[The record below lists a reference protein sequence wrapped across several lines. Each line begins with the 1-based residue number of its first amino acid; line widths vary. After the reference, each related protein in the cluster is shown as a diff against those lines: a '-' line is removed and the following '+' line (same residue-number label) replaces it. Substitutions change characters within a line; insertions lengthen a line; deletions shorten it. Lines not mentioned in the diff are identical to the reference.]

1 MIHVIRFHGF
11 QWVDL
16 LLPLSL
22 LGLLW
27 ERSGNP
33 DGMVLLLFGWCFI
46 KFWRHSLSQSLYA
59 VLIGILVTILS
70 TVINNEYKY
79 MQGTSMAAPV
89 VSGAAALIIEKD
101 PTLTPEELK
110 EKIMHGT
117 LFQ

>member
-1 MIHVIRFHGF
+1 MIRVIRSHGF

-33 DGMVLLLFGWCFI
+33 DGMVLLLFGWCFV
-46 KFWRHSLSQSLYA
+46 KFWRHSLTQSLYA

-70 TVINNEYKY
+70 TVIN
-79 MQGTSMAAPV
+79 PV
-89 VSGAAALIIEKD
+89 SVSEPAD
-101 PTLTPEELK
+101 
-110 EKIMHGT
+110 
-117 LFQ
+117 